1 MKRILHLILISFLC
15 LSAAAQKN
23 APKWMNK
30 AKRAVFTITTY
41 GKDGNKLATST
52 GFFISET
59 GEAVSAYDIFKG
71 AEKATITDFE
81 GKTFLV
87 KNILGA
93 DELYDAVKFQVEVPK
108 KAVFLPIAA
117 EPVANGTNAYL
128 LLYSTG
134 KNATFKSGAITEV
147 SKLKDPY
154 KYYKMAVALEENELN
169 APLLTPEG
177 EVFGLAQADA
187 GGKKDIC
194 YGLSAG
200 YVGSLS
206 IGSADYL
213 SSAYRNINIPKGWP
227 KELDQATVALYLIS
241 GTQDAKARLETV
253 NDFITTFPDAPDGYL
268 NRSDLY
274 AYNRAELANSTAE
287 QATYLQKALDDI
299 KTASKCSDKKGDF
312 WYNQAKLIY
321 GVASADSTLT
331 DPAWTI
337 EAAMEALEK
346 AIEEDNLPAYHQLR
360 ADILFNKGEFQQAF
374 DEYMIVNNSDVAS
387 ASSYYLAAKAKERV
401 TGFNI
406 GDVIDLLDKAIEKCG
421 TNMNAEAAAYVLE
434 RINWRLRLAQYTE
447 AIADYD
453 LYYTL
458 IGGQVLPNF
467 FFLREQA
474 KFRAGDLEGA
484 LKDIQAAIQGSPSTP
499 DYYAEEAS
507 IYVRQQ
513 KYEEALKSIERAIAI
528 APGFGA
534 CYRLRGVCYVRLE
547 KKTEA
552 CEAFNKAKELGD
564 PLAGKLIKEHCK

>member
-1 MKRILHLILISFLC
+1 MKRILHLILISCLC

-59 GEAVSAYDIFKG
+59 GEAVSAYNIFKG

-200 YVGSLS
+200 YAGSLS

-274 AYNRAELANSTAE
+274 AYNRAELANSMAE

-337 EAAMEALEK
+337 EAAMEA
-346 AIEEDNLPAYHQLR
+346 
-360 ADILFNKGEFQQAF
+360 
-374 DEYMIVNNSDVAS
+374 
-387 ASSYYLAAKAKERV
+387 
-401 TGFNI
+401 
-406 GDVIDLLDKAIEKCG
+406 LDKAIEKCG

-513 KYEEALKSIERAIAI
+513 KYEDALKSIERAIAI
-528 APGFGA
+528 APDFGA
-534 CYRLRGVCYVRLE
+534 CYRLRGVCYVRLK

>member
-1 MKRILHLILISFLC
+1 MARRTQRHAWKRS
-15 LSAAAQKN
+15 
-23 APKWMNK
+23 
-30 AKRAVFTITTY
+30 
-41 GKDGNKLATST
+41 
-52 GFFISET
+52 
-59 GEAVSAYDIFKG
+59 
-71 AEKATITDFE
+71 
-81 GKTFLV
+81 
-87 KNILGA
+87 
-93 DELYDAVKFQVEVPK
+93 
-108 KAVFLPIAA
+108 
-117 EPVANGTNAYL
+117 
-128 LLYSTG
+128 
-134 KNATFKSGAITEV
+134 
-147 SKLKDPY
+147 
-154 KYYKMAVALEENELN
+154 
-169 APLLTPEG
+169 
-177 EVFGLAQADA
+177 
-187 GGKKDIC
+187 
-194 YGLSAG
+194 
-200 YVGSLS
+200 
-206 IGSADYL
+206 
-213 SSAYRNINIPKGWP
+213 
-227 KELDQATVALYLIS
+227 
-241 GTQDAKARLETV
+241 
-253 NDFITTFPDAPDGYL
+253 TFPDVPDGYL

-274 AYNRAELANSTAE
+274 AYNRAALANSTAE

-299 KTASKCSDKKGDF
+299 KTASKYSDKKGDF
-312 WYNQAKLIY
+312 WYNRAKLIY

-331 DPAWTI
+331 DPAWTT
-337 EAAMEALEK
+337 EAVMEALDK

-434 RINWRLRLAQYTE
+434 RIDWRLRLAQYTE

-458 IGGQVLPNF
+458 VGGQVLPNF

-484 LKDIQAAIQGSPSTP
+484 LKDIQAAIQGSPDTP

-513 KYEEALKSIERAIAI
+513 KYEDALKSIEKAIAI
-528 APGFGA
+528 APDFGA

-547 KKTEA
+547 KKAEA

-564 PLAGKLIKEHCK
+564 PLAEKLIKEHCK

>member
-1 MKRILHLILISFLC
+1 M
-15 LSAAAQKN
+15 
-23 APKWMNK
+23 
-30 AKRAVFTITTY
+30 
-41 GKDGNKLATST
+41 
-52 GFFISET
+52 
-59 GEAVSAYDIFKG
+59 
-71 AEKATITDFE
+71 
-81 GKTFLV
+81 
-87 KNILGA
+87 
-93 DELYDAVKFQVEVPK
+93 
-108 KAVFLPIAA
+108 
-117 EPVANGTNAYL
+117 
-128 LLYSTG
+128 
-134 KNATFKSGAITEV
+134 
-147 SKLKDPY
+147 
-154 KYYKMAVALEENELN
+154 
-169 APLLTPEG
+169 
-177 EVFGLAQADA
+177 
-187 GGKKDIC
+187 
-194 YGLSAG
+194 
-200 YVGSLS
+200 
-206 IGSADYL
+206 
-213 SSAYRNINIPKGWP
+213 
-227 KELDQATVALYLIS
+227 
-241 GTQDAKARLETV
+241 
-253 NDFITTFPDAPDGYL
+253 
-268 NRSDLY
+268 
-274 AYNRAELANSTAE
+274 
-287 QATYLQKALDDI
+287 DDI

-337 EAAMEALEK
+337 EAAMEALDK
-346 AIEEDNLPAYHQLR
+346 AIEEDNQPAYHQLR

-421 TNMNAEAAAYVLE
+421 TNMNAGAAAYVLE

-513 KYEEALKSIERAIAI
+513 KYEDALKSIERAIAI
-528 APGFGA
+528 APDFGA
-534 CYRLRGVCYVRLE
+534 CYRLRGVCCVRLK

-552 CEAFNKAKELGD
+552 CEACNKAKELGD
-564 PLAGKLIKEHCK
+564 PLAGTLIKEHQK

>member
-1 MKRILHLILISFLC
+1 MKRILHLILISCLC

-59 GEAVSAYDIFKG
+59 GEAVSAYNIFKG

-81 GKTFLV
+81 GKTFLI

-134 KNATFKSGAITEV
+134 KNATFKSGVITEV

-200 YVGSLS
+200 YAGSLS

-274 AYNRAELANSTAE
+274 AYNRAELANSMAE

-312 WYNQAKLIY
+312 WY
-321 GVASADSTLT
+321 T
-331 DPAWTI
+331 
-337 EAAMEALEK
+337 
-346 AIEEDNLPAYHQLR
+346 
-360 ADILFNKGEFQQAF
+360 
-374 DEYMIVNNSDVAS
+374 
-387 ASSYYLAAKAKERV
+387 
-401 TGFNI
+401 
-406 GDVIDLLDKAIEKCG
+406 
-421 TNMNAEAAAYVLE
+421 
-434 RINWRLRLAQYTE
+434 RL
-447 AIADYD
+447 
-453 LYYTL
+453 
-458 IGGQVLPNF
+458 
-467 FFLREQA
+467 
-474 KFRAGDLEGA
+474 
-484 LKDIQAAIQGSPSTP
+484 S
-499 DYYAEEAS
+499 
-507 IYVRQQ
+507 
-513 KYEEALKSIERAIAI
+513 
-528 APGFGA
+528 
-534 CYRLRGVCYVRLE
+534 
-547 KKTEA
+547 
-552 CEAFNKAKELGD
+552 
-564 PLAGKLIKEHCK
+564 